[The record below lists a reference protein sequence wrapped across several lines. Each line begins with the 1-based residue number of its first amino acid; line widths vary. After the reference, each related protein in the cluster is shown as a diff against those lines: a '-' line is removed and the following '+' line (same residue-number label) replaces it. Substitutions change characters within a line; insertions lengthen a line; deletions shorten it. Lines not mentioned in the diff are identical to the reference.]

1 MKILIACEES
11 QRVCLAF
18 RRKGHEAYS
27 ADLQECSGGYPEYHV
42 KGDVLK
48 ILNYPTRFITQDNT
62 YHFIDKWDL
71 IIAHP
76 PCTYLTLAGN
86 RHLYN
91 KNGTL
96 NSERYRKGIE
106 AAEFFNMFYNAN
118 CEKIC
123 VENPLANGI
132 FNLPKYTQIIHPYYF
147 GEPFKKRTCLW
158 LKGLS
163 PLKKTSNI
171 AANEAKPATG
181 SDWFER
187 GTDRQKNRSKTFVC
201 IAEAMAEQWG

>member
-1 MKILIACEES
+1 MKILVACEES

-18 RRKGHEAYS
+18 RNKGHEAYS
-27 ADLQECSGGYPEYHV
+27 ADIQDCSGGYPEYHI

-48 ILNYPTRFITQDNT
+48 ILDNPTEFITQDKE
-62 YHFIDKWDL
+62 YHYINKWDM

-76 PCTYLTLAGN
+76 PCTYLSLAGN
-86 RHLYN
+86 RSLY

-96 NSERYRKGIE
+96 NSERYHKGIK

-123 VENPLANGI
+123 VENPLANSVFG
-132 FNLPKYTQIIHPYYF
+132 LPKYTQIIHPYYF

-158 LKGLS
+158 LKGLP
-163 PLKKTSNI
+163 PLQKTSNLT
-171 AANEAKPATG
+171 ANEAQATIDSVWFNRG
-181 SDWFER
+181 SN
-187 GTDRQKNRSKTFVC
+187 RQKNRSKTFVC